1 MVGHKILAF
10 FKKNSGC
17 NQNKNFGRHRKI
29 NKKILQLLLFCGISR
44 EQFRADDVVP
54 FYIITLSSWVLLL
67 ILYSTQSQLK
77 TFFREFRE
85 SLRNSANNFGV
96 FNLQMT
102 TMDS

>member
-10 FKKNSGC
+10 FKKKTSGC

-54 FYIITLSSWVLLL
+54 FYIITLSSWVLQL
-67 ILYSTQSQLK
+67 IYCTQLSP
-77 TFFREFRE
+77 
-85 SLRNSANNFGV
+85 N
-96 FNLQMT
+96 
-102 TMDS
+102 

>member
-10 FKKNSGC
+10 FKKKTSGC

-44 EQFRADDVVP
+44 EQFRADDVQ
-54 FYIITLSSWVLLL
+54 FLYHHSFILGLTAY

-77 TFFREFRE
+77 TF
-85 SLRNSANNFGV
+85 
-96 FNLQMT
+96 
-102 TMDS
+102 

>member
-10 FKKNSGC
+10 FKKKTSGC

-54 FYIITLSSWVLLL
+54 FYIITLFILGLTAY

-77 TFFREFRE
+77 TF
-85 SLRNSANNFGV
+85 
-96 FNLQMT
+96 
-102 TMDS
+102 